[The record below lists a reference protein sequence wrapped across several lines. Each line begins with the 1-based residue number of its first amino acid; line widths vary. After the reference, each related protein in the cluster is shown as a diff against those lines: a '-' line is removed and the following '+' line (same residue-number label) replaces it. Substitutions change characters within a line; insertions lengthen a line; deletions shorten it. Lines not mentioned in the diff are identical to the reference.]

1 MQKVFLALFS
11 VVALLGLVPSFA
23 SAETNGNRLARGLP
37 PLPPSRRDTA
47 KYGTPSHVHH
57 HHHGEDHGE
66 GHGEGH
72 GQAPSRRDTA
82 KYGTPSHV
90 HHHHHGEDH
99 GEGHGEGHGQ
109 APSGR
114 RTAKRGIP
122 SHVHHHHGQ
131 HHGQDHGQSLAP
143 SGRRTAKRGT
153 PSQVYHHHGQN
164 SDHIQIRDTDGI
176 SLGYLMDFTG
186 SGRDLSVVYRA
197 GSHSLSFHGQGNDAH
212 FLGAALSNDNLGP
225 GSPAYVTLTNVALND
240 NQANAHIWTLAKD
253 GQLIA
258 TWPNHDGTT
267 SDVHLCLNAAG
278 DGIILAGDPS
288 KLPSGWKEVQ
298 FYLTK

>member
-37 PLPPSRRDTA
+37 PLP
-47 KYGTPSHVHH
+47 
-57 HHHGEDHGE
+57 
-66 GHGEGH
+66 
-72 GQAPSRRDTA
+72 PSRRDTA

-164 SDHIQIRDTDGI
+164 SEYVCVRCLLRALCLAVRYCALT
-176 SLGYLMDFTG
+176 
-186 SGRDLSVVYRA
+186 LSRP
-197 GSHSLSFHGQGNDAH
+197 
-212 FLGAALSNDNLGP
+212 NDNSVTPRAATFKSATLMALRSAILWT
-225 GSPAYVTLTNVALND
+225 SPAAGACFCPPLVPSWEGFSCILFFSVAFNL
-240 NQANAHIWTLAKD
+240 
-253 GQLIA
+253 QL
-258 TWPNHDGTT
+258 W
-267 SDVHLCLNAAG
+267 
-278 DGIILAGDPS
+278 
-288 KLPSGWKEVQ
+288 
-298 FYLTK
+298 F

>member
-1 MQKVFLALFS
+1 MEEEQRYQPKMQKVFLALFS

-57 HHHGEDHGE
+57 HHHGEDHRE
-66 GHGEGH
+66 GHREGH

-164 SDHIQIRDTDGI
+164 SEYVCVRCLLRALCLAVIYCALT
-176 SLGYLMDFTG
+176 
-186 SGRDLSVVYRA
+186 LSRP
-197 GSHSLSFHGQGNDAH
+197 
-212 FLGAALSNDNLGP
+212 NDN
-225 GSPAYVTLTNVALND
+225 SVTPRAATFKSATLMALRS
-240 NQANAHIWTLAKD
+240 AISWTSL
-253 GQLIA
+253 
-258 TWPNHDGTT
+258 
-267 SDVHLCLNAAG
+267 AAG
-278 DGIILAGDPS
+278 ACFCPPLVL
-288 KLPSGWKEVQ
+288 KL
-298 FYLTK
+298 